1 VFADVGWAGSR
12 SQQPESSNPI
22 SGIGLGLAVVDG
34 LLRFDLA
41 RSSTGRFRADLY
53 LNPR

>member
-1 VFADVGWAGSR
+1 MGM
-12 SQQPESSNPI
+12 
-22 SGIGLGLAVVDG
+22 GLTFMDG
-34 LLRFDLA
+34 VLRFDVA